1 MTDPRSEEELEAA
14 ELRGRLR
21 GRWKAERRVQEH
33 EALHEHRASRDLVD
47 ALRETMAR
55 GDEVVVHLAAARPL
69 TGQITA
75 VGQDYV
81 AVRPTSSAHMER
93 HIQLPVADA
102 PTSAQLCF
110 EIRPGQA
117 TRSTESS
124 FEPSPPTFQGVLQ
137 QYDFHQQA
145 DPLRS
150 VEIGTTLQ
158 ADPVRCTLLA
168 HAGDHLVVKLPEGH
182 EMLVPVRVVTY
193 IAWASSER

>member
-69 TGQITA
+69 TGEITA

-81 AVRPTSSAHMER
+81 AVRPTGSTGRER
-93 HIQLPVADA
+93 HIRLPVVDA
-102 PTSAQLCF
+102 SASPQLCI
-110 EIRPGQA
+110 EIRPRQA
-117 TRSTESS
+117 TRRTESS
-124 FEPSPPTFQGVLQ
+124 SEPSPPTFQGVLQ

-150 VEIGTTLQ
+150 VEVGTTLQ
-158 ADPVRCTLLA
+158 PDPVRCTLLA
-168 HAGDHLVVKLPEGH
+168 HAGDHLVVKLSEGH
-182 EMLVPVRVVTY
+182 EMLVPVGMVTY
-193 IAWASSER
+193 IAWAPSER